1 MLPDELQAVAERFPD
16 RAAVDVIDGD
26 AMTFAAWDA
35 RSNALARTLVDRG
48 VGPGDR
54 VMLLLPPELA
64 DRFAVAYI
72 AAHKAGAVVV
82 PVNPRYAPRELDH
95 IAASADPAL
104 IVAGG
109 DQEQRAH
116 ALSTTHVVGDA
127 AWAAATGGDDERFRI
142 PRAPSDLAEILYT
155 SGTTG
160 LPKGVTSTHES
171 VLANEAA
178 PLEPL
183 LTLLHSAPLPTT
195 FGSLGAL
202 IMPLRLAMTSIALPR
217 FDTERF
223 ASLIEERRPT
233 WLLMVPAQILLL
245 LESGALVGRDTASV
259 RMVMFGSAP
268 TPPHAL
274 PALAAAF
281 RHAALVNG
289 YGLTEG
295 GGSTCT
301 MPPGELLKRPGSV
314 GKPVAGASVRVVDD
328 GGDERPQGEIGEV
341 TIRLAAGERSYWNDP
356 EASARTWRDGW
367 VRTGD
372 LGYFDDDGYLY
383 LVDRKKDMI
392 NRGGYNVY
400 SIEVES
406 ALYEHPDVVEAAVV
420 GVPHDML
427 GQDVCAVVRVAR
439 RCRASRARR
448 DTDLPRRP
456 TRRLQAAAP
465 ARRTRHTATAFR
477 DAQGRQEGAA
487 GRGDRGY
494 LSPVRVYAT
503 TSSIS
508 ARLRSP
514 LNDGI
519 EPSPRSTSRIWSAG
533 SGKDLTTAPP
543 ASFGPTPP

>member
-1 MLPDELQAVAERFPD
+1 VPLLPDELQAVAERFPD
-16 RAAVDVIDGD
+16 RVAVDVIDGD

-35 RSNALARTLVDRG
+35 RSNTLARTLVDRG

-54 VMLLLPPELA
+54 VMILLPPELA
-64 DRFAVAYI
+64 DRFAIAYV

-104 IVAGG
+104 VVTGG
-109 DQEQRAH
+109 DQEQRTQ
-116 ALSTTHVVGDA
+116 ALPTTHVVGDG
-127 AWAAATGGDDERFRI
+127 AWAEATGGDGEPFRI

-178 PLEPL
+178 PLESL

-223 ASLIEERRPT
+223 ASLIDERRPT

-245 LESGALVGRDTASV
+245 LESGALSERETGSV

-274 PALAAAF
+274 PSLAEAF
-281 RHAALVNG
+281 PRAALVNG

-301 MPPGELLKRPGSV
+301 MPPGELLRRPGSV

-328 GGDERPQGEIGEV
+328 GGDERPRGEIGEV

-367 VRTGD
+367 VHTGD
-372 LGYFDDDGYLY
+372 LGYFDEDGYLY

-427 GQDVCAVVRVAR
+427 GQDVCAVVRVRAGAAPLELDDVRAFLADRIADYKRPR
-439 RCRASRARR
+439 RLVVRE
-448 DTDLPRRP
+448 TPLPRSGMHKVDKKALLVELVGP
-456 TRRLQAAAP
+456 
-465 ARRTRHTATAFR
+465 R
-477 DAQGRQEGAA
+477 DA
-487 GRGDRGY
+487 
-494 LSPVRVYAT
+494 LS
-503 TSSIS
+503 
-508 ARLRSP
+508 
-514 LNDGI
+514 
-519 EPSPRSTSRIWSAG
+519 
-533 SGKDLTTAPP
+533 
-543 ASFGPTPP
+543 

>member
-1 MLPDELQAVAERFPD
+1 MPLLPDELQAVAERFPD
-16 RAAVDVIDGD
+16 RVAVDVIDGD

-35 RSNALARTLVDRG
+35 LSNRLARTLVDRG

-64 DRFAVAYI
+64 DRFAIAYV
-72 AAHKAGAVVV
+72 AAHKAGGVVV

-104 IVAGG
+104 VVTGG
-109 DQEQRAH
+109 DQEQRTQ
-116 ALSTTHVVGDA
+116 ALPTTHVVGDG
-127 AWAAATGGDDERFRI
+127 AWAEATGGDGEPFRI

-178 PLEPL
+178 PLESL

-245 LESGALVGRDTASV
+245 LESGALSGRETGSV

-274 PALAAAF
+274 PSLAEAF
-281 RHAALVNG
+281 PRAALVNG

-301 MPPGELLKRPGSV
+301 MPPGELLRRPGSV

-328 GGDERPQGEIGEV
+328 GGDERPRGEIGEV

-367 VRTGD
+367 VHTGD
-372 LGYFDDDGYLY
+372 LGYFDEDGYLY

-427 GQDVCAVVRVAR
+427 GQDVCAVVRV
-439 RCRASRARR
+439 RAG
-448 DTDLPRRP
+448 
-456 TRRLQAAAP
+456 AAP
-465 ARRTRHTATAFR
+465 LEL
-477 DAQGRQEGAA
+477 DDEIGRAH
-487 GRGDRGY
+487 
-494 LSPVRVYAT
+494 V
-503 TSSIS
+503 
-508 ARLRSP
+508 
-514 LNDGI
+514 
-519 EPSPRSTSRIWSAG
+519 
-533 SGKDLTTAPP
+533 
-543 ASFGPTPP
+543 

>member
-1 MLPDELQAVAERFPD
+1 MALLPDELQAVAARFPD
-16 RAAVDVIDGD
+16 RVAVDVVDGD
-26 AMTFAAWDA
+26 TLSFSAWDA
-35 RSNALARTLVDRG
+35 RSNTLARTLVGQG
-48 VGPGDR
+48 VRPGDR
-54 VMLLLPPELA
+54 VMLLLPAELA
-64 DRFAVAYI
+64 DRFAIAYI

-95 IAASADPAL
+95 IAASAAPAL
-104 IVAGG
+104 IVTGG
-109 DQEQRAH
+109 DQDARAR
-116 ALSTTHVVGDA
+116 ALPATRVVGDDE
-127 AWAAATGGDDERFRI
+127 WAEATHGDGEPFRV
-142 PRAPSDLAEILYT
+142 PRAGSDLAEVLYT

-245 LESGALVGRDTASV
+245 LESGALEGRDTASV

-274 PALAAAF
+274 PTLAEAF
-281 RHAALVNG
+281 PRAALVNG

-301 MPPGELLKRPGSV
+301 MPPGELLRRPGSV
-314 GKPVAGASVRVVDD
+314 GKPVAGASVRIVDD
-328 GGDERPQGEIGEV
+328 GGGERPQGEIGEV

-367 VRTGD
+367 VHTGD
-372 LGYFDDDGYLY
+372 LGYFDGDGYLY

-406 ALYEHPDVVEAAVV
+406 ALYEHPDVVEVAVL

-427 GQDVCAVVRVAR
+427 GQDVCAVVRLRVGAAR
-439 RCRASRARR
+439 LELDAARAFLADRLA
-448 DTDLPRRP
+448 DYKLPRR
-456 TRRLQAAAP
+456 LVV
-465 ARRTRHTATAFR
+465 R
-477 DAQGRQEGAA
+477 DA
-487 GRGDRGY
+487 
-494 LSPVRVYAT
+494 
-503 TSSIS
+503 
-508 ARLRSP
+508 P
-514 LNDGI
+514 L
-519 EPSPRSTSRIWSAG
+519 PRSGMHKVDKKA
-533 SGKDLTTAPP
+533 LLAEVTA
-543 ASFGPTPP
+543 AT

>member
-1 MLPDELQAVAERFPD
+1 VPLLPDELRTVAERFPD
-16 RAAVDVIDGD
+16 RVAVDVVGGG
-26 AMTFAAWDA
+26 AMTFSGWDA
-35 RSNALARTLVDRG
+35 RSNAFARALVGRG
-48 VGPGDR
+48 VAPGDR
-54 VMLLLPPELA
+54 VMILLPAELA
-64 DRFAVAYI
+64 DRFALAYV

-82 PVNPRYAPRELDH
+82 PVNPRYAPRELEH
-95 IAASADPAL
+95 IAGSADPGL
-104 IVAGG
+104 IVTGG
-109 DQEQRAH
+109 DQEPRAR
-116 ALSTTHVVGDA
+116 ALRSTRVLGDGE
-127 AWAAATGGDDERFRI
+127 WAEATSADDEPFRI
-142 PRAPSDLAEILYT
+142 PREGSDLAEILYT

-160 LPKGVTSTHES
+160 LPKGVTSTHDS

-223 ASLIEERRPT
+223 AALIEDRRPT

-245 LESGALVGRDTASV
+245 LESGALTGRDAGSV

-274 PALAAAF
+274 HALAEAF
-281 RHAALVNG
+281 PRAALVNG

-301 MPPGELLKRPGSV
+301 MPPGELLRRPGSV
-314 GKPVAGASVRVVDD
+314 GKPVAGASVRIVDD
-328 GGDERPQGEIGEV
+328 DGSERPRGEVGEV

-367 VRTGD
+367 VHTGD
-372 LGYFDDDGYLY
+372 LGYFDADGYLY

-406 ALYEHPDVVEAAVV
+406 ALYEHPDVAEVAVV
-420 GVPHDML
+420 GVPHEVL
-427 GQDVCAVVRVAR
+427 GQDVCAVVRLRDGADIDLDAMR
-439 RCRASRARR
+439 RFLSDRLA
-448 DTDLPRRP
+448 DYKLPRR
-456 TRRLQAAAP
+456 LVV
-465 ARRTRHTATAFR
+465 R
-477 DAQGRQEGAA
+477 DA
-487 GRGDRGY
+487 
-494 LSPVRVYAT
+494 
-503 TSSIS
+503 
-508 ARLRSP
+508 P
-514 LNDGI
+514 L
-519 EPSPRSTSRIWSAG
+519 PRSGMHKVDKKA
-533 SGKDLTTAPP
+533 LLAEVTT
-543 ASFGPTPP
+543 PT

>member
-1 MLPDELQAVAERFPD
+1 MPLLPDELQAVAERFPD
-16 RAAVDVIDGD
+16 RIAVDVVDGD
-26 AMTFAAWDA
+26 TMTFAAWDA
-35 RSNALARTLVDRG
+35 RSNTLARTLVDDG
-48 VGPGDR
+48 VAPGDR

-64 DRFAVAYI
+64 DRFAIAYV

-104 IVAGG
+104 IVTGG
-109 DQEQRAH
+109 DQESRAN

-127 AWAAATGGDDERFRI
+127 AWSEATGGDSERFRV

-217 FDTERF
+217 FDTGRF
-223 ASLIEERRPT
+223 ASLIDERRPT

-245 LESGALVGRDTASV
+245 LESGALTGRDTGSV

-274 PALAAAF
+274 SALAEAF
-281 RHAALVNG
+281 PRAALVNG

-301 MPPGELLKRPGSV
+301 MPPGELLRRPGSV

-328 GGDERPQGEIGEV
+328 GGDERRQGEIGEV

-356 EASARTWRDGW
+356 EGSARTWRDGW
-367 VRTGD
+367 VHTGD
-372 LGYFDDDGYLY
+372 LGYFDEDGYLY

-420 GVPHDML
+420 GVPHDVL
-427 GQDVCAVVRVAR
+427 GQDVCAVVRVRDGAPPLELDEV
-439 RCRASRARR
+439 RAFLADRLA
-448 DTDLPRRP
+448 DYKLPRR
-456 TRRLQAAAP
+456 LV
-465 ARRTRHTATAFR
+465 
-477 DAQGRQEGAA
+477 
-487 GRGDRGY
+487 
-494 LSPVRVYAT
+494 VRET
-503 TSSIS
+503 
-508 ARLRSP
+508 P
-514 LNDGI
+514 L
-519 EPSPRSTSRIWSAG
+519 PRSGMHKVDKKALLVEVT
-533 SGKDLTTAPP
+533 P
-543 ASFGPTPP
+543 AT

>member
-1 MLPDELQAVAERFPD
+1 MGLLPDELHEVAARYPD
-16 RAAVDVIDGD
+16 RVAVDVVDGD
-26 AMTFAAWDA
+26 TLTFGAWDA
-35 RSNALARTLVDRG
+35 RSDTLARTLVDGG
-48 VGPGDR
+48 VRPGDR
-54 VMLLLPPELA
+54 VMILLPAELA
-64 DRFAVAYI
+64 DRFGLGYV

-82 PVNPRYAPRELDH
+82 PVNPRYAPRELEH

-104 IVAGG
+104 VVTGG
-109 DQEQRAH
+109 DQEARAR
-116 ALSTTHVVGDA
+116 ALEARVLGDDH
-127 AWAAATGGDDERFRI
+127 WEEATGGDEEPFRVA
-142 PRAPSDLAEILYT
+142 RRGSDLAEILYT

-160 LPKGVTSTHES
+160 LPKGVTSTHDS

-223 ASLIEERRPT
+223 AALIEERRPT

-245 LESGALVGRDTASV
+245 LESGALAGRETGSV

-274 PALAAAF
+274 PALAEAF
-281 RHAALVNG
+281 PRAALVNG

-301 MPPGELLKRPGSV
+301 MPPGELLRRPGSV

-328 GGDERPQGEIGEV
+328 DGAELPTGEVGEV

-356 EASARTWRDGW
+356 EGSARTWRDGW
-367 VRTGD
+367 VHTGD
-372 LGYFDDDGYLY
+372 LGYFDPEGYLY

-406 ALYEHPDVVEAAVV
+406 ALYEHPDVAEAAVV
-420 GVPHDML
+420 GIPHDVL
-427 GQDVCAVVRVAR
+427 GHDVCAVVRLRDGSAPLDVGSV
-439 RCRASRARR
+439 RAFLADRLA
-448 DTDLPRRP
+448 DYKLPRR
-456 TRRLQAAAP
+456 LVV
-465 ARRTRHTATAFR
+465 R
-477 DAQGRQEGAA
+477 DA
-487 GRGDRGY
+487 
-494 LSPVRVYAT
+494 
-503 TSSIS
+503 
-508 ARLRSP
+508 P
-514 LNDGI
+514 L
-519 EPSPRSTSRIWSAG
+519 PRSGMHKVDKKALLAEVTGRAA
-533 SGKDLTTAPP
+533 TC
-543 ASFGPTPP
+543 

>member
-1 MLPDELQAVAERFPD
+1 VPLLPDELQAVAERFPD
-16 RAAVDVIDGD
+16 RVAVDVVDGD

-35 RSNALARTLVDRG
+35 RSNTLARTLVGRG
-48 VGPGDR
+48 VRPGDR

-64 DRFAVAYI
+64 DRFAIAYVT
-72 AAHKAGAVVV
+72 AHKAGALVV

-104 IVAGG
+104 IVTGG
-109 DQEQRAH
+109 DQEPRAR
-116 ALSTTHVVGDA
+116 ALSTPQLIGDGDWPASTRGDA
-127 AWAAATGGDDERFRI
+127 ERFRVA
-142 PRAPSDLAEILYT
+142 RAPSDLAEILYT

-160 LPKGVTSTHES
+160 LPKGVTSTHAS

-178 PLEPL
+178 PLEPV

-223 ASLIEERRPT
+223 ATLIEERRPT

-245 LESGALVGRDTASV
+245 LESGALAGRDTASV

-274 PALAAAF
+274 PALAEAF
-281 RHAALVNG
+281 PRAALVNG

-301 MPPGELLKRPGSV
+301 MPPGELLQRPGSV

-328 GGDERPQGEIGEV
+328 GGDERPRGEVGEV

-367 VRTGD
+367 VHTGD
-372 LGYFDDDGYLY
+372 LGYFDEDGYLY

-420 GVPHDML
+420 GVPHDVL
-427 GQDVCAVVRVAR
+427 GQDVCAVVRV
-439 RCRASRARR
+439 RAGAEPLELDTVRAFLADRLA
-448 DTDLPRRP
+448 DYKLPRR
-456 TRRLQAAAP
+456 LVV
-465 ARRTRHTATAFR
+465 R
-477 DAQGRQEGAA
+477 DVLLPRSGMHKVDKKALLAE
-487 GRGDRGY
+487 
-494 LSPVRVYAT
+494 LVPVR
-503 TSSIS
+503 
-508 ARLRSP
+508 
-514 LNDGI
+514 
-519 EPSPRSTSRIWSAG
+519 
-533 SGKDLTTAPP
+533 P
-543 ASFGPTPP
+543 AI